1 MQTKLPRLTDNLNS
15 TYLVLTPAAL
25 WIFWASWLSFPGDD
39 ADPNLGGVS
48 LAGFSVEVAPEQVVA
63 ALAPEQVVAALA
75 QAEVDA

>member
-1 MQTKLPRLTDNLNS
+1 M
-15 TYLVLTPAAL
+15 LTPAAF
-25 WIFWASWLSFPGDD
+25 WIFWASWLSFPGED

-63 ALAPEQVVAALA
+63 ALA

>member
-1 MQTKLPRLTDNLNS
+1 M
-15 TYLVLTPAAL
+15 LTPAAF
-25 WIFWASWLSFPGDD
+25 WIFWASWLSFLGED

-63 ALAPEQVVAALA
+63 ALA